1 MVPDMS
7 YFGTTDNSLEIG
19 RGNVSGQSLL
29 LKFGRNGDV
38 DTGGYEDVWDGGGTW
53 VPPTAARVHNIVSSS
68 VNDTAAGTGARTVTI
83 IGLNGS
89 YAVTT
94 ETVTLNGTTN
104 VTTANSYTII
114 YRMYVVTAGSGGT
127 NAGNI
132 TATAQTD
139 ATVTAQISIGVAQ
152 TLMAIY
158 QVPAGKT
165 AYLRRY
171 YASLNNATSATSAD
185 VRLLVKPFGEVYQ
198 TKHVVGLLST
208 GSSFVDYR
216 YDLPLVITE
225 KSLIKLS
232 AETSANNMDVSG
244 GFDLVLI

>member
-1 MVPDMS
+1 MS
-7 YFGTTDNSLEIG
+7 YFGTTDNALEIG
-19 RGNVSGQSLL
+19 RGNVSGQSSL
-29 LKFGRNGDV
+29 LKFGRNSDV
-38 DTGGYEDVWDGGGTW
+38 DTGGYEDIWDGGATW
-53 VPPTAARVHNIVSSS
+53 VPPTTARVHDIASSS
-68 VNDTAAGTGARTVTI
+68 ANDDSAGTGARTVVV

-94 ETVTLNGTTN
+94 ETVEL
-104 VTTANSYTII
+104 TASTETPTSNSYIII
-114 YRMYVVTAGSGGT
+114 YRMYVATAGSGGA
-127 NAGNI
+127 NAGTI

-139 ATVTAQISIGVAQ
+139 ATVTAQISVGFNQ
-152 TLMAIY
+152 TLMAVY

-171 YASLNNATSATSAD
+171 YASMNNPTATTSAD

-198 TKHVVGLLST
+198 TKHIVGLLSAGT
-208 GSSFVDYR
+208 SFVDYR

-225 KSLIKLS
+225 KSIIKL
-232 AETSANNMDVSG
+232 AAQVSANNIDISG

>member
-1 MVPDMS
+1 MS
-7 YFGTTDNSLEIG
+7 YFGTTDNGLEIG

-29 LKFGRNGDV
+29 LKFGRNSDV
-38 DTGGYEDVWDGGGTW
+38 DTGAYEDVWDGGGTW
-53 VPPTAARVHNIVSSS
+53 VPPTTARIHDIASSS
-68 VNDTAAGTGARTVTI
+68 ASDTSAGTGARTVTI

-94 ETVTLNGTTN
+94 ETVTMNGTTN
-104 VTTANSYTII
+104 VPTVNSYVII
-114 YRMYVVTAGSGGT
+114 YRMYVVTAGSGAT
-127 NAGNI
+127 NAGTI

-139 ATVTAQISIGVAQ
+139 ATVTAQISVGMAQ

-185 VRLLVKPFGEVYQ
+185 VRLSVKPFGEVYQ
-198 TKHVVGLLST
+198 VKHIVGLLST
-208 GSSFVDYR
+208 GTSFVDYR
-216 YDLPLVITE
+216 YDLPLVIAE
-225 KSLIKLS
+225 KSLIKLDANS
-232 AETSANNMDVSG
+232 SANNMDVSG

>member
-1 MVPDMS
+1 
-7 YFGTTDNSLEIG
+7 
-19 RGNVSGQSLL
+19 
-29 LKFGRNGDV
+29 
-38 DTGGYEDVWDGGGTW
+38 
-53 VPPTAARVHNIVSSS
+53 VPPTTARVHDIASSS
-68 VNDTAAGTGARTVTI
+68 ANDTTAGTGARTVAV

-94 ETVTLNGTTN
+94 ETVTLNGTSN
-104 VTTANSYTII
+104 VATANSYIII
-114 YRMYVVTAGSGGT
+114 YRMYVVTAGSGAT
-127 NAGNI
+127 NAGTI

-139 ATVTAQISIGVAQ
+139 ATVTAQISIGAAQ

-171 YASLNNATSATSAD
+171 YASLNNATSATSGD

-198 TKHVVGLLST
+198 TKHIVGLLST
-208 GSSFVDYR
+208 GSSFVDYY

-232 AETSANNMDVSG
+232 AESSANNIDISG